1 MLLIEY
7 YLNFRDKI
15 ESLNTFDEIGGFMFQ
30 YMGEM
35 TINVNK
41 LKNKLSDTE
50 NKLSDTKNKLSDA
63 KNELSDAKNRLSDAE
78 NKLSDAKNR
87 LSDAENRL
95 SDAKNKLKQID
106 STIKNI
112 IITLFK
118 DGYSVER
125 VVEKFSLPL
134 AKVLEI
140 HEEYLLSVN

>member
-41 LKNKLSDTE
+41 LKDELRDTK

-63 KNELSDAKNRLSDAE
+63 KNR
-78 NKLSDAKNR
+78 
-87 LSDAENRL
+87 
-95 SDAKNKLKQID
+95 LKQID

-134 AKVLEI
+134 AKVLAI

>member
-41 LKNKLSDTE
+41 LKDE
-50 NKLSDTKNKLSDA
+50 LSDTKNKLSA
-63 KNELSDAKNRLSDAE
+63 
-78 NKLSDAKNR
+78 
-87 LSDAENRL
+87 AENRCT
-95 SDAKNKLKQID
+95 DIENKLKQRD
-106 STIKNI
+106 STLKNVI
-112 IITLFK
+112 LTLFK

-125 VVEKFSLPL
+125 VAEKFSVPL
-134 AKVLEI
+134 ANVLEI